1 MEFGLCK
8 ENGEIRAYG
17 AGLLSSFGE
26 LLHSLSTK
34 PEIEYRP
41 FNPASASVQAYDDQ
55 AYQNIYYVAES
66 FEDAKAKFR
75 CRKTRRFRQLA
86 DFQLLCRAW
95 VTEHLSRQFS
105 VRYDPFTQSVS
116 VVDNYEDTNCM
127 IEVTPCQ
134 LCRPH
139 FLNKNSFQELK
150 LKVNQLST
158 TFDLISAK

>member
-26 LLHSLSTK
+26 LLHSLSSK
-34 PEIEYRP
+34 SEIEYRP

-75 CRKTRRFRQLA
+75 CRTKPKIFGYA
-86 DFQLLCRAW
+86 MSIF
-95 VTEHLSRQFS
+95 
-105 VRYDPFTQSVS
+105 
-116 VVDNYEDTNCM
+116 
-127 IEVTPCQ
+127 
-134 LCRPH
+134 
-139 FLNKNSFQELK
+139 FLELGYQ
-150 LKVNQLST
+150 N
-158 TFDLISAK
+158 I

>member
-26 LLHSLSTK
+26 LLHSLSSK

-75 CRKTRRFRQLA
+75 
-86 DFQLLCRAW
+86 
-95 VTEHLSRQFS
+95 
-105 VRYDPFTQSVS
+105 Y
-116 VVDNYEDTNCM
+116 
-127 IEVTPCQ
+127 
-134 LCRPH
+134 
-139 FLNKNSFQELK
+139 K
-150 LKVNQLST
+150 LEIFILT
-158 TFDLISAK
+158 TFILFIEPGYQNI